1 MAINATPGSPS
12 ANSYD
17 TIAEA
22 DAYHQGNPY
31 AASGWMIISPL
42 RKEQLLRRATRLI
55 DVMPGAWNGNAT
67 TAQQALGFPRRGLKT
82 RNGYPVPSNALPTE
96 LKEATAEYAW
106 WIQQA
111 DLSATNDVQAQGV
124 KSVSAGP
131 VSVSFRDPLNAQQ
144 QYLPSQ
150 RANAGMVPDVV
161 RALIPVGW
169 LIPVKDQVAAEKQGP
184 IFKVF

>member
-1 MAINATPGSPS
+1 MAIIVTPGSPS

-55 DVMPGAWNGNAT
+55 DVMPGAWEGRAT
-67 TAQQALGFPRRGLKT
+67 YAKQALGFPRRNLKT
-82 RNGYPVPSNALPTE
+82 RNGYPVPSTVLPQE
-96 LKEATAEYAW
+96 LKDATAEYAW
-106 WIQQA
+106 WIEQA

-131 VSVSFRDPLNAQQ
+131 VSVSFRDPLTAQQ
-144 QYLPSQ
+144 QFLPSQ

-161 RALIPVGW
+161 KAMIPTSW
-169 LIPVKDQVAAEKQGP
+169 LIPVKDQIAAEKQGP
-184 IFKVF
+184 VVLVF